1 MSNAVDQVA
10 AAVSRAERAE
20 ARLKRLDVEETDLLS
35 EFYGNWCRFHRA
47 KNIQAR
53 IMKAEEAL
61 PESHRTKLDLTELSY
76 LAQKLIEGHHA
87 IEERRAVI
95 GAEQHSIVAPE
106 A

>member
-1 MSNAVDQVA
+1 MS
-10 AAVSRAERAE
+10 ELAE
-20 ARLKRLDVEETDLLS
+20 ANATIERLEARIKRLDIDERDKLS
-35 EFYGNWCRFHRA
+35 EFYGNWCRLHRA

-61 PESHRTKLDLTELSY
+61 PESHRTKLDLSELSY

-95 GAEQHSIVAPE
+95 GAEQHSILPPE